1 MDMILKQEGVGAAD
15 NAASSKPIMDSAGTG
30 MLPIQAEIDGAATF
44 RVLAKA
50 TSEAPWREIIE
61 AGTAGFL
68 QSIAWVPF
76 IRLEVTAGLGTV
88 TLYVG
93 EK

>member
-1 MDMILKQEGVGAAD
+1 MILKKTGIGTSD
-15 NAASSKPIMDSAGTG
+15 NELDLPKRPVMDSAGTG
-30 MLPIQAEIDGAATF
+30 MLPIQAEGDGATTF

-50 TSEAPWREIIE
+50 TSEAPWREIIA
-61 AGTAGFL
+61 AGTASFL

-76 IRLEVTAGLGTV
+76 VRLEVTAGAGTV
-88 TLYVG
+88 TLYLG